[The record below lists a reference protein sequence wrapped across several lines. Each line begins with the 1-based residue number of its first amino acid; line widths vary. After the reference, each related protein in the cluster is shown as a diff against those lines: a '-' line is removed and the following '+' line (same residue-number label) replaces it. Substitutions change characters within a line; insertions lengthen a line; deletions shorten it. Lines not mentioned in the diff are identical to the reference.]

1 MAMGEII
8 PGGHFLVRP
17 LGDHIM
23 SPEGFSD
30 DQREFMKT
38 ARDFV
43 KKEIV
48 PRAVAIEKKD
58 LPLLRQLIAKA
69 GELGFLS
76 VDVPEAFGGLGLDK
90 TTSMILA
97 EAMNGS
103 GSWAVTFGAQVGIGT
118 LPIVYFGSDEQRAR
132 YLPKLASGEWVGA
145 YALTEAGAGSD
156 ALGIRCKAELQ
167 GDHYLLNGT
176 KQWITNAGIAD
187 VFTVFAKVDGTKFS
201 AFVVERTDPGVSIG
215 PEEHKLGLR
224 GSSTCEVILEDAKI
238 PADRL
243 LGRVGRGHRI
253 AFGILFLG
261 RLKLGMAAI
270 GGAKE
275 TLEIAIKYAKERKQ
289 FERAI
294 VEFGLIREKLARVA
308 SRLYACESMGYR
320 TSGLIDSYV
329 AEPSKKERSHEE
341 HVQSALEEYG
351 IEEAMLKVFGSEM
364 LDYAVDEAMQVF
376 GGYGYTEHYVVE
388 RAYRDSR
395 INRIFEGTNEINR
408 LLVSGTLLRRVKKN
422 EVPLAELAQRVATA
436 LADPKLLPTIAAGEV
451 LGAERQLVERIK
463 WLTAHMAQVAVANN
477 KDELDQRQDILG
489 TLADLTIA
497 SYAAESTLLRTMQ
510 LVAAHGADKV
520 PMARAMTAIVVEDC
534 AAVAEKQARLLA
546 SSVLEGEALART
558 CDEIDLL
565 LRRPPLAMFKQLE
578 IVAARLAQ
586 DETYR
591 IPA

>member
-1 MAMGEII
+1 MAEII

-17 LGDHIM
+17 LGDRIVT
-23 SPEGFSD
+23 PEGFSD
-30 DQREFMKT
+30 EQREFMKT

-48 PRAVAIEKKD
+48 PRAAAIEKKD
-58 LPLLRQLIAKA
+58 LPLLRQLLAKA

-76 VDVPEAFGGLGLDK
+76 VDVPESCGGLGLDK

-103 GSWAVTFGAQVGIGT
+103 GSWAVTFGAHVGIGT
-118 LPIVYFGSDEQRAR
+118 LPIVFFGNDAQRAK

-156 ALGIRCKAELQ
+156 ALGIRCKAELR
-167 GDHYLLNGT
+167 GDRYLLNGT
-176 KQWITNAGIAD
+176 KQWITNAGMAD
-187 VFTVFAKVDGTKFS
+187 VFTVFAKVDGSKFS

-224 GSSTCEVILEDAKI
+224 GSSTCEVILEDAEI

-261 RLKLGMAAI
+261 RLKLGIAAI

-275 TLEIAIKYAKERKQ
+275 TLEVAIKYAKERRQ
-289 FERAI
+289 FDRAI

-320 TSGLIDSYV
+320 TSGLIDAYV
-329 AEPSKKERSHEE
+329 AEPPKKQRSHEE

-351 IEEAMLKVFGSEM
+351 IESAMLKVYGSEM
-364 LDYAVDEAMQVF
+364 LDFAVDEALQVF
-376 GGYGYTEHYVVE
+376 GGYGYTEHFDVE
-388 RAYRDSR
+388 RYYRDSR

-422 EVPLAELAQRVATA
+422 ELPLPALAQRVAAA
-436 LADPKLLPTIAAGEV
+436 LDEPQRLPSYAAGEV
-451 LGAERQLVERIK
+451 LGGERQTVERLK
-463 WLTAHMAQVAVANN
+463 WLAAHLATVAVANN
-477 KDELDQRQDILG
+477 KDELDQRQDLLG
-489 TLADLTIA
+489 TLADLLIDA
-497 SYAAESTLLRTMQ
+497 YAAESALLRTMQ
-510 LVAAHGADKV
+510 LVATHGADAV
-520 PMARAMTAIVVEDC
+520 PVARAMTAVVVDEC
-534 AAVAEKQARLLA
+534 AAAAERQARLLA
-546 SSVLEGEALART
+546 GCVLEGAALERT
-558 CDEIDLL
+558 CGQIELL
-565 LRRPPLAMFKQLE
+565 LRRPQPQLFGHLE
-578 IVAARLAQ
+578 AIAARLAE
-586 DETYR
+586 DEGYR